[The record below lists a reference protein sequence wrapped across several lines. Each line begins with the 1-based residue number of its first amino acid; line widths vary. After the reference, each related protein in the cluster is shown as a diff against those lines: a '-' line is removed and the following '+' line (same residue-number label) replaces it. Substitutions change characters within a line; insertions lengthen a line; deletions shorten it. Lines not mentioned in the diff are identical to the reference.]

1 MNFLDAQGICVSKG
15 SACKRGK
22 RSHVLEAMG
31 VANEIIDGSLRVS
44 LSADNTEE
52 EIKVFTEALA
62 DARVELYTVL
72 K

>member
-31 VANEIIDGSLRVS
+31 LANDVMDGSLRVS
-44 LSADNTEE
+44 LSHENTAE
-52 EIKVFTEALA
+52 EIKTFVEALA
-62 DARVELYTVL
+62 DARAQLYTVL